1 MYHRHQ
7 TLAMSLLAALS
18 VPAVY
23 AQEPAQKALLEQ
35 GKYWQ
40 SRGNSERAAEAWQK
54 LLKLDPNQPDALGG
68 MAVAE
73 ADNKNFETAAKYLA
87 QLKRNHPS
95 HASVARIEQ
104 AINVQR
110 NAPQLQTARDLAKA
124 GKPAEAINTYQNALG
139 NQPPRGP
146 LALEYYQT
154 LGGTAQGWD
163 SARKG
168 LEQLVQDQPDDA
180 RVALA
185 LAQHLTYR
193 DATRRE
199 GIAQLSR
206 LASHADV
213 GSAAIESWRKALAW
227 TGSRSADIPLYQ
239 QFLRAFPG
247 DASVQ
252 SRLADIE
259 RQQKQSRGDGP
270 GPGAVSD
277 PLRKRTQEAF
287 RALDDGDLEAAEA
300 GFRSVLEAR
309 PTDGDALGGFG
320 VLRLRQENFGQAR
333 DYLERASRQGQAGR
347 WKSAL
352 DSATYWTLVAQSTT
366 ARENNNLDA
375 ARQYLQQAVR
385 LDPRET
391 TAENDLA
398 DVLVEM
404 GQYDA
409 AEATYRRV
417 LARQSD
423 NPDAVRG
430 LVGVLAQNNKAD
442 EALRIVERMSPT
454 QQEKV
459 GALGRLRAT
468 QALGQAKAAAAR
480 GDDTGARV
488 ALENALLND
497 PANAWVRLDLARLYI
512 KLGAKAEARGI
523 MDGLLISNPNMP
535 EALYA
540 HALLSAETQDWAGA
554 MATLDRVPEANRT
567 RDIAALYKRVWVH
580 VQADGASALA
590 AQGRQS
596 EALAKLAQTE
606 QFTGQDPELLGAVA
620 LAYTDAGDSN
630 RAMATIRQ
638 LLARSARP
646 EPGLRL
652 QYAAI
657 LLKTKQDVELAGIL
671 RQLQGMPMTLAQRQ
685 SFEDLRVGYVL
696 RQADALREAG
706 DLAGAYDTLAPVLAD
721 RPNDPLVMGS
731 LARMYAANNDYA
743 QAITLYN
750 RLLEKD
756 PNNLQLLLPA
766 ASLAISAREYPYAE
780 SAIQIA
786 LVRAPNNPE
795 VLTAAARLYR
805 AQGKTSKA
813 TEYFTAAVAAENQQR
828 NAQLAA
834 SGALTQVRATNPFAN
849 RNNQPQRQPFAPLV
863 PGAMPTAV
871 PVGTSYGN
879 SSMAP
884 VAEPL
889 RFAPVASLGGT
900 PAAPALPQP
909 LIPVPAG
916 AARASAAL
924 TLPAYPPTGAGPVEP
939 PVSSPTPSS
948 YLTQTYQPAPI
959 NAVVPGSSQNASTRA
974 VPTRSS
980 VASSAPVAERAVAP
994 VAERSSPASPRAS
1007 TANSRSS
1014 AASATAATR
1023 NVEPVNVETLSPA
1036 QAASTAYARS
1046 QAVQPVA
1053 SNAGYAA
1060 ASIPAPAAVYGSST
1074 PPAPSNNLAWAPVP
1088 LPAAAPPV
1096 QVAQANPL
1104 PGVTNSLS
1112 SNSNRPRTAADELN
1126 DIRQDR
1132 IPVVSLGMVARVRQG
1147 EAGMSQLTDVEA
1159 PLQLKF
1165 DAGDGKMSVNI
1176 TPVSLNSGT
1185 PDLSYGTLSRFG
1197 GGPVTALALPDRSAG
1212 GQSASGVGFSVGYE
1226 TDRLKMDV
1234 GTTPLGFNHSDV
1246 TGGVKYR
1253 IPLGDEL
1260 SLTLDGSRRPVT
1272 DSLLSFA
1279 GTKDPRTGD
1288 TWGGVS
1294 STGGRIDLNWETGD
1308 FGIYTYGSL
1317 YGLTG
1322 TNVASNSRVEGGGGI
1337 YWRLDRGP
1345 HSALTTG
1352 LNFTALSYDKN
1363 LRYFTAGHGGY
1374 FSPQRFLAL
1383 NVPVEWAQRSNRFSY
1398 QLKGSMGVQS
1408 FREDAVAYFPNNSS
1422 RQAAA
1427 VLAANDAFAFGTAGA
1442 TATGAVYPGQT
1453 KTGLGYNL
1461 GAAMEYQVHPQVFF
1475 GGQLALDNARDY
1487 RQFIGGIYLR
1497 YALQPYS
1504 GLQALPVNTVRSPYG
1519 NNN

>member
-1 MYHRHQ
+1 MFNRHQ

-18 VPAVY
+18 VPAVF
-23 AQEPAQKALLEQ
+23 AQEPAVKALLEQ

-40 SRGNSERAAEAWQK
+40 SRENSERAAEAWQK
-54 LLKLDPNQPDALGG
+54 LLKLNPNQPEALGG
-68 MAVAE
+68 MAVVE
-73 ADNKNFETAAKYLA
+73 ASNKRFEEAARYIA
-87 QLKRNHPS
+87 QLKK
-95 HASVARIEQ
+95 VAPNYPGLANIEQ
-104 AINVQR
+104 SINVMR
-110 NAPQLQTARDLAKA
+110 NGPQLQTARELAKA
-124 GKPAEAINTYQNALG
+124 GKPAEAVSTYQNALG
-139 NQPPRGP
+139 GQTPRGP

-154 LGGTAQGWD
+154 LGGTAQGWE

-168 LEQLVQDQPDDA
+168 LEQLAQEQPEDA
-180 RVALA
+180 RIALA

-199 GIAQLSR
+199 GIAQLAR
-206 LASHADV
+206 LASHSEV

-247 DASVQ
+247 DAAVQ
-252 SRLADIE
+252 SRLSEIE
-259 RQQKQSRGDGP
+259 RQQKQARSP
-270 GPGAVSD
+270 EGPGAD

-320 VLRLRQENFGQAR
+320 VLRLRQENFSQAR
-333 DYLERASRQGQAGR
+333 DYLERATRQGQAGR

-352 DSATYWTLVAQSTT
+352 DAATYWTLVAQSTT
-366 ARENNNLDA
+366 ARENGNLDA

-385 LDPRET
+385 LDPKET

-398 DVLVEM
+398 DVLVEQ

-417 LARQSD
+417 LARQAD

-554 MATLDRVPEANRT
+554 LATLERVPEANRT

-590 AQGRQS
+590 LQGRQA
-596 EALAKLAQTE
+596 EALAKLAQVE
-606 QFTGQDPELLGAVA
+606 PFTGNDPELLGAVA
-620 LAYTDAGDSN
+620 LAYTDAGDAN

-671 RQLQGMPMTLAQRQ
+671 RQLQGTPMTQTQRAA
-685 SFEDLRVGYVL
+685 FDELRVGYTL
-696 RQADALREAG
+696 RQAEALREAG
-706 DLAGAYDTLAPVLAD
+706 DLAAAYDTLAPVLAE
-721 RPNDPLVMGS
+721 RPNDPLVMGA
-731 LARMYAANNDYA
+731 LARMYAANNDYV

-750 RLLEKD
+750 RLLERD

-766 ASLAISAREYPYAE
+766 ASLAISAKEYAYAD

-834 SGALTQVRATNPFAN
+834 SGALVQARSTNPFTN
-849 RNNQPQRQPFAPLV
+849 RNNQPQRQPFAPLT

-871 PVGTSYGN
+871 PVGTSVGP

-889 RFAPVASLGGT
+889 RFAPVATLGT
-900 PAAPALPQP
+900 PPAVAAIPRGAT
-909 LIPVPAG
+909 LIPEPAG
-916 AARASAAL
+916 AARNLSAAGSAYNL
-924 TLPAYPPTGAGPVEP
+924 SNYPPTAAGAPAASVADIP
-939 PVSSPTPSS
+939 NPNN
-948 YLTQTYQPAPI
+948 YQTQTYKPAPLGT
-959 NAVVPGSSQNASTRA
+959 VVPSSASVSERSTSQSTALNPRNVVNNTEPATSSRSRNTGSASSASGSSGSGG
-974 VPTRSS
+974 SS
-980 VASSAPVAERAVAP
+980 RNVADRVASQSANTTLLSPAEAAASRSQALPASAPVAP
-994 VAERSSPASPRAS
+994 I
-1007 TANSRSS
+1007 
-1014 AASATAATR
+1014 
-1023 NVEPVNVETLSPA
+1023 
-1036 QAASTAYARS
+1036 
-1046 QAVQPVA
+1046 
-1053 SNAGYAA
+1053 YAA
-1060 ASIPAPAAVYGSST
+1060 QPIPEPAAVYSGSV
-1074 PPAPSNNLAWAPVP
+1074 PPAPSNPTAWAP
-1088 LPAAAPPV
+1088 AATNNAYTPTGL
-1096 QVAQANPL
+1096 QVAQ
-1104 PGVTNSLS
+1104 S
-1112 SNSNRPRTAADELN
+1112 SNLTAATSGRPRSAALEELN

-1132 IPVVSLGMVARVRQG
+1132 IPVVSLGLVARVRQG
-1147 EAGMSQLTDVEA
+1147 ESGLSQLTDIEA

-1165 DAGDGKMSVNI
+1165 DAGDGKMTVGI
-1176 TPVSLNSGT
+1176 TPTSLNAGT
-1185 PDLSYGTLSRFG
+1185 AELGYGTLSRFG
-1197 GGPVTALALPDRSAG
+1197 GGPVSTLALPDRSAG
-1212 GQSASGVGFSVGYE
+1212 GQSASGVGLSVGYE
-1226 TDRLKMDV
+1226 SANLKMDV
-1234 GTTPLGFNHSDV
+1234 GTTPLGFNKSDV

-1253 IPLGDEL
+1253 IPLSDEL
-1260 SLTLDGSRRPVT
+1260 TLVVDGSRRPVT

-1279 GTKDPRTGD
+1279 GTKDPRSGD
-1288 TWGGVS
+1288 NWGGVS
-1294 STGGRIDLNWETGD
+1294 STGGRLDLNWESGD
-1308 FGIYTYGSL
+1308 FGLYTYGSL

-1322 TNVASNSRVEGGGGI
+1322 TNVATNTRVEGGGGL
-1337 YWRLDRGP
+1337 YWRLDR
-1345 HSALTTG
+1345 SANSSLTTG
-1352 LNFTALSYDKN
+1352 LNVTALSYDKN
-1363 LRYFTAGHGGY
+1363 LRYFTYGHGGY
-1374 FSPQRFLAL
+1374 FSPQRFLSL
-1383 NVPVEWAQRSNRFSY
+1383 NVPLEWAQRSNRFSY
-1398 QLKGSMGVQS
+1398 QLKGSLGVQT
-1408 FREDAVAYFPNNSS
+1408 FREDAAAYYPTSSS

-1427 VLAANDAFAFGTAGA
+1427 VQAANDAFAFGTAGS
-1442 TATGAVYPGQT
+1442 TANGAVYPSQS

-1461 GAAMEYQVHPQVFF
+1461 GAAMEFQMHPQLFV

-1487 RQFIGGIYLR
+1487 RQFIGGIYVR

-1504 GLQALPVNTVRSPYG
+1504 GLQALPINPVKSPYG
-1519 NNN
+1519 N

>member
-1 MYHRHQ
+1 MFNRHQ

-18 VPAVY
+18 VPAVF
-23 AQEPAQKALLEQ
+23 AQEPAVKALLEQ

-40 SRGNSERAAEAWQK
+40 ARENTERAAEAWQK
-54 LLKLDPNQPDALGG
+54 LLKINPSQPEALGG
-68 MAVAE
+68 MAVVE
-73 ADNKNFETAAKYLA
+73 ASNKRFDEAAKYIA
-87 QLKRNHPS
+87 QLKKAAPNYPGL
-95 HASVARIEQ
+95 ANIEQ
-104 AINVQR
+104 SINVMR
-110 NAPQLQTARDLAKA
+110 NGPQLQTARDLAKA
-124 GKPAEAINTYQNALG
+124 GKPAEAVNTYQNALG
-139 NQPPRGP
+139 GQAPRGP

-154 LGGTAQGWD
+154 LGGTAQGWE

-168 LEQLVQDQPDDA
+168 LEQLAQEQPDDA
-180 RVALA
+180 RIALA

-199 GIAQLSR
+199 GIVHLAR
-206 LASHADV
+206 LASHPDV

-247 DASVQ
+247 DAAVQ
-252 SRLADIE
+252 ARLNEIE
-259 RQQKQSRGDGP
+259 RQQKQARSP
-270 GPGAVSD
+270 EGPGAD

-320 VLRLRQENFGQAR
+320 VLRLRQENFSQAR
-333 DYLERASRQGQAGR
+333 DYLERATRQGQAGR

-366 ARENNNLDA
+366 ARENGNLDA

-385 LDPRET
+385 LDPKET

-398 DVLVEM
+398 DVLVEQ

-417 LARQSD
+417 LARQAD

-540 HALLSAETQDWAGA
+540 HALLSAETQDWAGSL
-554 MATLDRVPEANRT
+554 ATLERVPEANRT

-590 AQGRQS
+590 LQGRQA
-596 EALAKLAQTE
+596 EALAKLAQVE
-606 QFTGQDPELLGAVA
+606 PFTGQDPELLGAVA
-620 LAYTDAGDSN
+620 LAYTDAGDAN

-671 RQLQGMPMTLAQRQ
+671 RQLQGTPMTLQQRAA
-685 SFEDLRVGYVL
+685 FDELRVGYTL
-696 RQADALREAG
+696 RQAEALREAG
-706 DLAGAYDTLAPVLAD
+706 DLAAAYDTLAPVLAE
-721 RPNDPLVMGS
+721 RPNDPLVMGA
-731 LARMYAANNDYA
+731 LARMYAANNDYV

-766 ASLAISAREYPYAE
+766 ASLAISAKEYAYAD

-834 SGALTQVRATNPFAN
+834 SGALVQARSTNPFAN
-849 RNNQPQRQPFAPLV
+849 RNNQPQRQPFAPLT

-871 PVGTSYGN
+871 PVGTSYGP

-889 RFAPVASLGGT
+889 RFAPVAALGT
-900 PAAPALPQP
+900 PPAVVASPRSAT
-909 LIPVPAG
+909 LIPEPAG
-916 AARASAAL
+916 AARNAIGTGSAYSLSTYPATGAGMPPLQVAQAAEVPNPNNYQTQTYRPAPLGTVVPSGTSVNERAQPASAAV
-924 TLPAYPPTGAGPVEP
+924 TPRSTANNADATPAAASRSRSTGSTGNANSRQVADRVAPP
-939 PVSSPTPSS
+939 
-948 YLTQTYQPAPI
+948 Q
-959 NAVVPGSSQNASTRA
+959 GSSALISPAEAAAASTLRSQP
-974 VPTRSS
+974 VP
-980 VASSAPVAERAVAP
+980 ASAPVAP
-994 VAERSSPASPRAS
+994 I
-1007 TANSRSS
+1007 
-1014 AASATAATR
+1014 
-1023 NVEPVNVETLSPA
+1023 
-1036 QAASTAYARS
+1036 
-1046 QAVQPVA
+1046 
-1053 SNAGYAA
+1053 YAA
-1060 ASIPAPAAVYGSST
+1060 QPIPDPAAIYSGSV
-1074 PPAPSNNLAWAPVP
+1074 PPAPSNATAWAP
-1088 LPAAAPPV
+1088 ASTSNAFAAPS
-1096 QVAQANPL
+1096 QQIAQTSRLSAANN
-1104 PGVTNSLS
+1104 G
-1112 SNSNRPRTAADELN
+1112 RPRSAALDELN

-1132 IPVVSLGMVARVRQG
+1132 IPVVSLGLVARVRQG
-1147 EAGMSQLTDVEA
+1147 ESGLSQLTDIEA

-1165 DAGDGKMSVNI
+1165 DAGDGKMTLGI
-1176 TPVSLNSGT
+1176 TPTSLNAGT
-1185 PDLSYGTLSRFG
+1185 PDLDYGTLSRFG
-1197 GGPVTALALPDRSAG
+1197 GGPVSSLALPDRSAG
-1212 GQSASGVGFSVGYE
+1212 GQSASGVGLSVGYE
-1226 TDRLKMDV
+1226 STNLKMDV
-1234 GTTPLGFNHSDV
+1234 GTTPLGFNKSDV

-1253 IPLGDEL
+1253 IPLKDEL
-1260 SLTLDGSRRPVT
+1260 TLVVDGSRRPVT

-1279 GTKDPRTGD
+1279 GTKDPRSGD
-1288 TWGGVS
+1288 NWGGVS
-1294 STGGRIDLNWETGD
+1294 STGGRLDLNWESGD
-1308 FGIYTYGSL
+1308 FGLYTYGSL

-1322 TNVASNSRVEGGGGI
+1322 TNVATNTRVEGGGGL
-1337 YWRLDRGP
+1337 YWRLDR
-1345 HSALTTG
+1345 SANSSLTTG
-1352 LNFTALSYDKN
+1352 LNVTALSYDKN
-1363 LRYFTAGHGGY
+1363 LRYFTYGHGGY
-1374 FSPQRFLAL
+1374 FSPQRFLSL
-1383 NVPVEWAQRSNRFSY
+1383 SVPLEWAQRSNRFSY
-1398 QLKGSMGVQS
+1398 QLKGSLGVQT
-1408 FREDAVAYFPNNSS
+1408 FREEAAAYYPTSSS
-1422 RQAAA
+1422 RQSAA
-1427 VLAANDAFAFGTAGA
+1427 VQAANDAFAFGTAGS
-1442 TATGAVYPGQT
+1442 TANGAVYPGQT

-1461 GAAMEYQVHPQVFF
+1461 GAAMEFQMHPQLFV

-1504 GLQALPVNTVRSPYG
+1504 GLQALPVNTVKSPYG
-1519 NNN
+1519 N

>member
-1 MYHRHQ
+1 
-7 TLAMSLLAALS
+7 
-18 VPAVY
+18 
-23 AQEPAQKALLEQ
+23 
-35 GKYWQ
+35 
-40 SRGNSERAAEAWQK
+40 
-54 LLKLDPNQPDALGG
+54 
-68 MAVAE
+68 MAVVE
-73 ADNKNFETAAKYLA
+73 ADNKNFESAAKYLA

-124 GKPAEAINTYQNALG
+124 GKPAEAISTYQNALG
-139 NQPPRGP
+139 NQVPRGP

-154 LGGTAQGWD
+154 LGGTAQGWE

-168 LEQLVQDQPDDA
+168 LEQLAQEQPDDA
-180 RVALA
+180 RIALA

-206 LASHADV
+206 LASHSDV
-213 GSAAIESWRKALAW
+213 GNAAIESWRKALAW

-247 DASVQ
+247 DAAVQ
-252 SRLADIE
+252 ARLADIE
-259 RQQKQSRGDGP
+259 RQQKQSRGDGT
-270 GPGAVSD
+270 GAGND

-417 LARQSD
+417 LARQAD

-596 EALAKLAQTE
+596 EALAKLAQAE

-671 RQLQGMPMTLAQRQ
+671 RQLQGMPMTLQQRQ

-706 DLAGAYDTLAPVLAD
+706 DLAGAYDTLAPVLPSAPTTRWSWVRWPACTPPTTTIR
-721 RPNDPLVMGS
+721 RPS
-731 LARMYAANNDYA
+731 RC
-743 QAITLYN
+743 T
-750 RLLEKD
+750 
-756 PNNLQLLLPA
+756 
-766 ASLAISAREYPYAE
+766 
-780 SAIQIA
+780 
-786 LVRAPNNPE
+786 
-795 VLTAAARLYR
+795 TACWK
-805 AQGKTSKA
+805 KT
-813 TEYFTAAVAAENQQR
+813 
-828 NAQLAA
+828 
-834 SGALTQVRATNPFAN
+834 
-849 RNNQPQRQPFAPLV
+849 
-863 PGAMPTAV
+863 PT
-871 PVGTSYGN
+871 TCSCCC
-879 SSMAP
+879 
-884 VAEPL
+884 
-889 RFAPVASLGGT
+889 
-900 PAAPALPQP
+900 PQP
-909 LIPVPAG
+909 RWRFRRV
-916 AARASAAL
+916 
-924 TLPAYPPTGAGPVEP
+924 
-939 PVSSPTPSS
+939 
-948 YLTQTYQPAPI
+948 
-959 NAVVPGSSQNASTRA
+959 STRT
-974 VPTRSS
+974 PNR
-980 VASSAPVAERAVAP
+980 P
-994 VAERSSPASPRAS
+994 
-1007 TANSRSS
+1007 SRS
-1014 AASATAATR
+1014 R
-1023 NVEPVNVETLSPA
+1023 WCV
-1036 QAASTAYARS
+1036 
-1046 QAVQPVA
+1046 
-1053 SNAGYAA
+1053 
-1060 ASIPAPAAVYGSST
+1060 
-1074 PPAPSNNLAWAPVP
+1074 
-1088 LPAAAPPV
+1088 
-1096 QVAQANPL
+1096 
-1104 PGVTNSLS
+1104 
-1112 SNSNRPRTAADELN
+1112 RP
-1126 DIRQDR
+1126 
-1132 IPVVSLGMVARVRQG
+1132 
-1147 EAGMSQLTDVEA
+1147 
-1159 PLQLKF
+1159 
-1165 DAGDGKMSVNI
+1165 
-1176 TPVSLNSGT
+1176 
-1185 PDLSYGTLSRFG
+1185 
-1197 GGPVTALALPDRSAG
+1197 
-1212 GQSASGVGFSVGYE
+1212 
-1226 TDRLKMDV
+1226 
-1234 GTTPLGFNHSDV
+1234 TTP
-1246 TGGVKYR
+1246 R
-1253 IPLGDEL
+1253 C
-1260 SLTLDGSRRPVT
+1260 
-1272 DSLLSFA
+1272 
-1279 GTKDPRTGD
+1279 
-1288 TWGGVS
+1288 
-1294 STGGRIDLNWETGD
+1294 
-1308 FGIYTYGSL
+1308 
-1317 YGLTG
+1317 
-1322 TNVASNSRVEGGGGI
+1322 
-1337 YWRLDRGP
+1337 
-1345 HSALTTG
+1345 
-1352 LNFTALSYDKN
+1352 
-1363 LRYFTAGHGGY
+1363 
-1374 FSPQRFLAL
+1374 
-1383 NVPVEWAQRSNRFSY
+1383 
-1398 QLKGSMGVQS
+1398 
-1408 FREDAVAYFPNNSS
+1408 
-1422 RQAAA
+1422 
-1427 VLAANDAFAFGTAGA
+1427 
-1442 TATGAVYPGQT
+1442 
-1453 KTGLGYNL
+1453 
-1461 GAAMEYQVHPQVFF
+1461 
-1475 GGQLALDNARDY
+1475 
-1487 RQFIGGIYLR
+1487 
-1497 YALQPYS
+1497 
-1504 GLQALPVNTVRSPYG
+1504 
-1519 NNN
+1519 

>member
-1 MYHRHQ
+1 MFNRHQ

-18 VPAVY
+18 VPAVF
-23 AQEPAQKALLEQ
+23 AQEPAVKALLEQ

-40 SRGNSERAAEAWQK
+40 SRENTERAAEAWQK
-54 LLKLDPNQPDALGG
+54 LLKLNPSQPEALGG
-68 MAVAE
+68 MAVVE
-73 ADNKNFETAAKYLA
+73 ASNKRFDEAAKYIA
-87 QLKRNHPS
+87 QLKKAAPNYPGL
-95 HASVARIEQ
+95 ANIEQ
-104 AINVQR
+104 SINVMR
-110 NAPQLQTARDLAKA
+110 NGPQLQTARELAKA
-124 GKPAEAINTYQNALG
+124 GKPAEAVSTYQNALG
-139 NQPPRGP
+139 GQAPRGP

-154 LGGTAQGWD
+154 LGGTAQGGE

-168 LEQLVQDQPDDA
+168 LEQLAQEQPDDA
-180 RVALA
+180 RIALA

-199 GIAQLSR
+199 GIAHLAR
-206 LASHADV
+206 LASHPEV

-247 DASVQ
+247 DAGVQ
-252 SRLADIE
+252 ARLSEIE
-259 RQQKQSRGDGP
+259 RQQKQARSP
-270 GPGAVSD
+270 EGPGAD

-320 VLRLRQENFGQAR
+320 VLRLRQENFSQAR
-333 DYLERASRQGQAGR
+333 DYLERATRQGQAGR

-366 ARENNNLDA
+366 ARENGNLDA

-385 LDPRET
+385 LDPKET

-398 DVLVEM
+398 DVLVEQ

-417 LARQSD
+417 LARQAD

-554 MATLDRVPEANRT
+554 LATLERVPEANRT

-590 AQGRQS
+590 LQGRQA
-596 EALAKLAQTE
+596 EALAKLAQVE
-606 QFTGQDPELLGAVA
+606 PFTGQDPELLGSVA
-620 LAYTDAGDSN
+620 LAYTDAGDAN

-671 RQLQGMPMTLAQRQ
+671 RQLQGTPMTLSQRAA
-685 SFEDLRVGYVL
+685 FDELRVGYTL
-696 RQADALREAG
+696 RQVEALREAG
-706 DLAGAYDTLAPVLAD
+706 DLAAAYDTLAPVLAE
-721 RPNDPLVMGS
+721 RPNDPLVMGA
-731 LARMYAANNDYA
+731 LARMYAANNDYV

-766 ASLAISAREYPYAE
+766 ASLAISAKEYAYAE
-780 SAIQIA
+780 TAIQIA

-834 SGALTQVRATNPFAN
+834 SGALVQARSTNPFAN
-849 RNNQPQRQPFAPLV
+849 RNNQPQRQPFAPLT

-871 PVGTSYGN
+871 PVGTSYGP

-889 RFAPVASLGGT
+889 RFAPVATLGT
-900 PAAPALPQP
+900 PPAVAVAPRAAT
-909 LIPVPAG
+909 LIPEPAG
-916 AARASAAL
+916 AARNASGAGS
-924 TLPAYPPTGAGPVEP
+924 AYSLSNFPPTGAGSTPAVVADVPNPNNYQTQTYKPAPLGTVLPSSSSVNERAAPASPLVNPRNGVNNTEP
-939 PVSSPTPSS
+939 TTNSRGRSTGNAGGASSASPVSSR
-948 YLTQTYQPAPI
+948 
-959 NAVVPGSSQNASTRA
+959 N
-974 VPTRSS
+974 
-980 VASSAPVAERAVAP
+980 VADRVAP
-994 VAERSSPASPRAS
+994 QQGGNNLISPAEAAANSYSRSQPVPAS
-1007 TANSRSS
+1007 TA
-1014 AASATAATR
+1014 AAPIYA
-1023 NVEPVNVETLSPA
+1023 A
-1036 QAASTAYARS
+1036 QA
-1046 QAVQPVA
+1046 
-1053 SNAGYAA
+1053 
-1060 ASIPAPAAVYGSST
+1060 IPEPAAIYSGSV
-1074 PPAPSNNLAWAPVP
+1074 PPAPSNAGAWAPA
-1088 LPAAAPPV
+1088 PANNGFAQPS
-1096 QVAQANPL
+1096 QVAQA
-1104 PGVTNSLS
+1104 TSLTAATS
-1112 SNSNRPRTAADELN
+1112 GRPRSAALDELN

-1132 IPVVSLGMVARVRQG
+1132 IPVVSLGLVARVRQG
-1147 EAGMSQLTDVEA
+1147 ESGLSQLTDIEA

-1165 DAGDGKMSVNI
+1165 DAGDGKMTLGI
-1176 TPVSLNSGT
+1176 TPTSLNAGT
-1185 PDLSYGTLSRFG
+1185 ADLDYGTLSRFG
-1197 GGPVTALALPDRSAG
+1197 GGPVSSLALPDRSAG
-1212 GQSASGVGFSVGYE
+1212 GQSASGVGLSVGYE
-1226 TDRLKMDV
+1226 SVNLKMDV
-1234 GTTPLGFNHSDV
+1234 GTTPLGFNKSDV

-1253 IPLGDEL
+1253 IPLNDEL
-1260 SLTLDGSRRPVT
+1260 TLVVDGSRRPVT

-1279 GTKDPRTGD
+1279 GTKDPRSGD
-1288 TWGGVS
+1288 NWGGVS
-1294 STGGRIDLNWETGD
+1294 STGGRLDLNWESGD
-1308 FGIYTYGSL
+1308 FGLYTYGSL

-1322 TNVASNSRVEGGGGI
+1322 TNVATNTRVEGGGGL
-1337 YWRLDRGP
+1337 YWRLDR
-1345 HSALTTG
+1345 SANSSLTTG
-1352 LNFTALSYDKN
+1352 LNVTALSYDKN
-1363 LRYFTAGHGGY
+1363 LRYFTYGHGGY
-1374 FSPQRFLAL
+1374 FSPQRFLSL
-1383 NVPVEWAQRSNRFSY
+1383 SVPLEWAQRSNRFSY
-1398 QLKGSMGVQS
+1398 QLKGSLGVQT
-1408 FREDAVAYFPNNSS
+1408 FREEAAAYFPTSSS

-1427 VLAANDAFAFGTAGA
+1427 VQAANDAFAFGTAGS
-1442 TATGAVYPGQT
+1442 TANGAVYPGQT

-1461 GAAMEYQVHPQVFF
+1461 GAAMEFQMHPQLFV

-1504 GLQALPVNTVRSPYG
+1504 GLQALPVNTVKSPYG
-1519 NNN
+1519 N

>member
-1 MYHRHQ
+1 MFNRHQ

-18 VPAVY
+18 VPAVF
-23 AQEPAQKALLEQ
+23 AQEPAVKALLEQ

-40 SRGNSERAAEAWQK
+40 SRENSERAAEAWQK
-54 LLKLDPNQPDALGG
+54 LLKLNPNQPEALGG
-68 MAVAE
+68 MAVVE
-73 ADNKNFETAAKYLA
+73 ASNKRFDEAAKYIA
-87 QLKRNHPS
+87 QLKKAAPS
-95 HASVARIEQ
+95 YPGLANIEQ
-104 AINVQR
+104 SINVMR
-110 NAPQLQTARDLAKA
+110 NGPQLQTARDLAKA
-124 GKPAEAINTYQNALG
+124 GKPAEAVNTYQNALG
-139 NQPPRGP
+139 GQAPRGP

-154 LGGTAQGWD
+154 LGGTAQGWE

-168 LEQLVQDQPDDA
+168 LEQLAQEQPDDA
-180 RVALA
+180 RIALA

-199 GIAQLSR
+199 GIVHLAR
-206 LASHADV
+206 LASHPDV

-247 DASVQ
+247 DAAVQ
-252 SRLADIE
+252 ARLNEIE
-259 RQQKQSRGDGP
+259 RQQKQARSP
-270 GPGAVSD
+270 EGPGAD

-320 VLRLRQENFGQAR
+320 VLRLRQENFSQAR
-333 DYLERASRQGQAGR
+333 DYLERATRQGQAGR

-366 ARENNNLDA
+366 ARENGNLDA

-385 LDPRET
+385 LDPKET

-398 DVLVEM
+398 DVLVEQ

-417 LARQSD
+417 LARQAD

-540 HALLSAETQDWAGA
+540 HALLSAETQDWAGSL
-554 MATLDRVPEANRT
+554 ATLERVPEANRT

-590 AQGRQS
+590 LQGRQA
-596 EALAKLAQTE
+596 EALAKLAQVE
-606 QFTGQDPELLGAVA
+606 PFTGQDPELLGAVA
-620 LAYTDAGDSN
+620 LAYTDAGDAN

-671 RQLQGMPMTLAQRQ
+671 RQLQGTPMTLQQRAA
-685 SFEDLRVGYVL
+685 FDELRVGYTL
-696 RQADALREAG
+696 RQAEALRESG
-706 DLAGAYDTLAPVLAD
+706 DLAAAYDTLAPVLTE
-721 RPNDPLVMGS
+721 RPNDPLVMGA
-731 LARMYAANNDYA
+731 LARMYAANNDYV

-766 ASLAISAREYPYAE
+766 ASLAISAKEYAYAE

-834 SGALTQVRATNPFAN
+834 SGALVQARSTNPFAN
-849 RNNQPQRQPFAPLV
+849 RNNQPQRQPFAPLT

-871 PVGTSYGN
+871 PVGTSYGP

-889 RFAPVASLGGT
+889 RFAPVATLGMP
-900 PAAPALPQP
+900 PAAPAVARSAT
-909 LIPVPAG
+909 LIPEPAG
-916 AARASAAL
+916 AGRPLTAAGSTY
-924 TLPAYPPTGAGPVEP
+924 TLSTYPPTGAGNTLAAATEVPNPNNYQTQVYKP
-939 PVSSPTPSS
+939 APLVNSVPSSSSVSERGVAVSPTPNPRNGVNNTEPSS
-948 YLTQTYQPAPI
+948 SNRSTG
-959 NAVVPGSSQNASTRA
+959 NAGSRNVADR
-974 VPTRSS
+974 
-980 VASSAPVAERAVAP
+980 VASQPGANNLI
-994 VAERSSPASPRAS
+994 SPADA
-1007 TANSRSS
+1007 AA
-1014 AASATAATR
+1014 AASARSLAVPATSAAA
-1023 NVEPVNVETLSPA
+1023 PI
-1036 QAASTAYARS
+1036 
-1046 QAVQPVA
+1046 
-1053 SNAGYAA
+1053 YAA
-1060 ASIPAPAAVYGSST
+1060 QPIPEPAAIYSGSV
-1074 PPAPSNNLAWAPVP
+1074 PPAPSNATAWAPA
-1088 LPAAAPPV
+1088 PANNGFAPSSQPS
-1096 QVAQANPL
+1096 QIAQATSL
-1104 PGVTNSLS
+1104 TAATNG
-1112 SNSNRPRTAADELN
+1112 RPRSAALDELN

-1132 IPVVSLGMVARVRQG
+1132 IPVVSLGLVARVRQG
-1147 EAGMSQLTDVEA
+1147 ESGLSQLTDIEA

-1165 DAGDGKMSVNI
+1165 DAGDGKMTLGI
-1176 TPVSLNSGT
+1176 TPTSLNAGT
-1185 PDLSYGTLSRFG
+1185 PDLDYGTLSRFG
-1197 GGPVTALALPDRSAG
+1197 GGPVSSLALPDRSAG
-1212 GQSASGVGFSVGYE
+1212 GQSASGVGLSVGYE
-1226 TDRLKMDV
+1226 STNLKMDV
-1234 GTTPLGFNHSDV
+1234 GTTPLGFNKSDV

-1253 IPLGDEL
+1253 IPLNDEL
-1260 SLTLDGSRRPVT
+1260 TLVVDGSRRPVT

-1279 GTKDPRTGD
+1279 GTKDPRSGD
-1288 TWGGVS
+1288 NWGGVS
-1294 STGGRIDLNWETGD
+1294 STGGRLDLNWESGD
-1308 FGIYTYGSL
+1308 FGLYTYGSL

-1322 TNVASNSRVEGGGGI
+1322 TNVATNTRVEGGGGL
-1337 YWRLDRGP
+1337 YWRLDR
-1345 HSALTTG
+1345 SANSSLTTG
-1352 LNFTALSYDKN
+1352 LNVTALSYDKN
-1363 LRYFTAGHGGY
+1363 LRYFTYGHGGY
-1374 FSPQRFLAL
+1374 FSPQRFLSL
-1383 NVPVEWAQRSNRFSY
+1383 SVPLEWAQRSNRFSY
-1398 QLKGSMGVQS
+1398 QLKGSLGVQT
-1408 FREDAVAYFPNNSS
+1408 FREEAAAYYPTSSS
-1422 RQAAA
+1422 RQSAA
-1427 VLAANDAFAFGTAGA
+1427 VQAANDAFAFGTAGS
-1442 TATGAVYPGQT
+1442 TANGAVYPGQT

-1461 GAAMEYQVHPQVFF
+1461 GAAMEFQMHPQLFV

-1504 GLQALPVNTVRSPYG
+1504 GLQALPVNTVKSPYG
-1519 NNN
+1519 N